1 MLIKQQK
8 ATMPDFA
15 SHSWANF
22 PNPLYCVTTCLLN
35 YDKGGKAIS
44 LIIAFKI
51 FSIIQEFF

>member
-22 PNPLYCVTTCLLN
+22 PSPLYSVTTCLLN
-35 YDKGGKAIS
+35 YDKGGESNKSYNCI
-44 LIIAFKI
+44 
-51 FSIIQEFF
+51 